1 MFQGFSLN
9 ESQLFVSSFRRILTS
24 LANTGGHHQHFYHQT
39 PILHFLLLA
48 ISAVIL
54 MQVLTWFPRPVHA
67 AQPYCHVCVW
77 CCQMWLSYRSI
88 YGWKWSPSTHLSLPL
103 CKISHGWN
111 ADEHVLVL
119 HIWIH
124 CTIFH
129 KFEGPFQGWPKFFG
143 VNFLIS
149 SILKNWLLEIEA
161 LGPNLYVSAIKAL
174 LRVVQGPHITMT
186 KLVDFGCPQLYYLF
200 MHHTSMH
207 FQIFNPTQ
215 MEQQVHKTFASM
227 QKQIPLYLQH
237 SRWTML
243 HLQIFSCRKA
253 HIHAHYGKYPQN
265 LYRLM
270 NINSFAFPAFQ
281 MHWYTSQNTVEPL
294 LSYTSENP

>member
-1 MFQGFSLN
+1 MLPNHTAMFVFDAARCGWVTGLYMVGSGVHQPIYPCLYVRSVMVEMLMSMCLFYTFGFIA
-9 ESQLFVSSFRRILTS
+9 LFFINLRVHFR
-24 LANTGGHHQHFYHQT
+24 AGQNFWG
-39 PILHFLLLA
+39 
-48 ISAVIL
+48 
-54 MQVLTWFPRPVHA
+54 
-67 AQPYCHVCVW
+67 
-77 CCQMWLSYRSI
+77 
-88 YGWKWSPSTHLSLPL
+88 K
-103 CKISHGWN
+103 
-111 ADEHVLVL
+111 
-119 HIWIH
+119 
-124 CTIFH
+124 
-129 KFEGPFQGWPKFFG
+129 
-143 VNFLIS
+143 FLIS
-149 SILKNWLLEIEA
+149 SILKNWLVEIEA

-186 KLVDFGCPQLYYLF
+186 KLVDFCCPQLYYLF

-207 FQIFNPTQ
+207 FQIFDTTHMAQ
-215 MEQQVHKTFASM
+215 HVRKTFASM

-281 MHWYTSQNTVEPL
+281 MHWYASQNTVEPL
-294 LSYTSENP
+294 LSHTSENP